1 MKVAFIGASG
11 HWKYAVNGIKTEDE
25 LQICGV
31 SPGSKGEDISPLVH
45 ELHKDGYA
53 PPIFDD
59 YTKMLNEQR
68 PDVVVVD
75 NFFSDHAHVGIAAL
89 KRGAHLFIEKPIA
102 TTLKDLEALYRAYEE
117 SGCHLAAM
125 HGLRYAPA
133 FYTAW
138 SVIRSGD
145 IGKPRLIHTQKSY
158 RLGSRP
164 PFFKHRHS
172 YGGTIPWVGSHAIDW
187 IYWFSTKRFRSV
199 FASHSRQGNQ
209 DHGELETTALC
220 HFTMEDG
227 VFASASID
235 YLRPETAPSHGDDR
249 IRVAGTKGVVEV
261 QNGDVHVI
269 NGLEG
274 VRKLEPK
281 DPGNIFQDFLQH
293 IRGHKECLIGAEDS
307 FYVTEICLRARQSA
321 DENRVVELSR

>member
-1 MKVAFIGASG
+1 
-11 HWKYAVNGIKTEDE
+11 
-25 LQICGV
+25 
-31 SPGSKGEDISPLVH
+31 
-45 ELHKDGYA
+45 
-53 PPIFDD
+53 
-59 YTKMLNEQR
+59 
-68 PDVVVVD
+68 
-75 NFFSDHAHVGIAAL
+75 
-89 KRGAHLFIEKPIA
+89 
-102 TTLKDLEALYRAYEE
+102 
-117 SGCHLAAM
+117 
-125 HGLRYAPA
+125 
-133 FYTAW
+133 
-138 SVIRSGD
+138 
-145 IGKPRLIHTQKSY
+145 
-158 RLGSRP
+158 
-164 PFFKHRHS
+164 
-172 YGGTIPWVGSHAIDW
+172 
-187 IYWFSTKRFRSV
+187 
-199 FASHSRQGNQ
+199 Q

-293 IRGHKECLIGAEDS
+293 IRGQKECLIGAEDS